1 MFQINQMGKVNS
13 KIKKTACNIHPL
25 TLSSH
30 SYLATNVLLLFNSV
44 RLDDAIVSE
53 LLNRYGVTL
62 HRGTIYTICG
72 RLPCSCFR
80 FL

>member
-1 MFQINQMGKVNS
+1 MTVVTQI
-13 KIKKTACNIHPL
+13 L
-25 TLSSH
+25 TITRI
-30 SYLATNVLLLFNSV
+30 AV
-44 RLDDAIVSE
+44 RLICTSLPRVGWHWSSSVVSSFIVSE

-62 HRGTIYTICG
+62 PRGTICTIYG